1 MQPRERTVRRT
12 RPEPSS
18 RRLIRP
24 NRTSRELR
32 LGSPSG
38 QPADANSTAIL
49 FKVIKSTVGLRVS
62 EEEELAGLDVSEHG
76 SPGYGP
82 ETVTVP

>member
-1 MQPRERTVRRT
+1 M
-12 RPEPSS
+12 
-18 RRLIRP
+18 LG
-24 NRTSRELR
+24 TS
-32 LGSPSG
+32 
-38 QPADANSTAIL
+38 AIL

-62 EEEELAGLDVSEHG
+62 EEEELEGLDVSEHG